1 MMRKLET
8 EQNDA
13 ILFCFFCGMK
23 MNEWYGVYYVFLT
36 NDKSES
42 I

>member
-13 ILFCFFCGMK
+13 ILFCFFLWDE
-23 MNEWYGVYYVFLT
+23 NEWYGVYYVFLT

>member
-1 MMRKLET
+1 MRKLE
-8 EQNDA
+8 QNKMMP
-13 ILFCFFCGMK
+13 FCSVFLWDE
-23 MNEWYGVYYVFLT
+23 NEWYGVYYVFLT